1 MPAKKKILFVCMGN
15 ICRSPAAEG
24 VFRSIVERRGLADR
38 FHIDSAGTI
47 GAHEGEGAD
56 RRMLAAAMSRGYN
69 LESCIARK
77 VQPRDLDEYDLI
89 LAMDRDNLFHLHSL
103 DRGGRHEHKIK
114 LLCDYDPDGQFRE
127 VPDPYYGGPE
137 GFNKV
142 LDIVEKASERLLD
155 DLMRDESSR

>member
-1 MPAKKKILFVCMGN
+1 MSAKHKILFVCMGN

-24 VFRSIVERRGLADR
+24 VFRSVVEKRGLSAR
-38 FHIDSAGTI
+38 FEIDSAGTI
-47 GAHEGEGAD
+47 GAHEGEPAD
-56 RRMLAAAMSRGYN
+56 HRMLAAAMKRGYD
-69 LESCIARK
+69 LESCVARK

-103 DRGGRHEHKIK
+103 DRGGKHEQKIR
-114 LLCDYDPDGQFRE
+114 LICDYDPEGQHRE

-137 GFNKV
+137 GFNRV

-155 DLMRDESSR
+155 DLMKDESSR